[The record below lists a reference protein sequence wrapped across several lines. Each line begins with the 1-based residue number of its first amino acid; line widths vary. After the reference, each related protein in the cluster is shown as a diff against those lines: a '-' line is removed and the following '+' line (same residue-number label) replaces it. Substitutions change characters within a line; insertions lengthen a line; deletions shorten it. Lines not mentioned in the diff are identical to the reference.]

1 MTHHT
6 MEEDLNILEV
16 NTEPCNNNAITSA
29 KIAPPQGKNLSPNVT
44 KKCLFLVTKVRFQ
57 MLGNFTTNLREVI
70 FGTKLAVL
78 FPAVPLAVVA
88 DFYKL
93 GRVSMKQTVPL
104 FSS

>member
-1 MTHHT
+1 
-6 MEEDLNILEV
+6 
-16 NTEPCNNNAITSA
+16 
-29 KIAPPQGKNLSPNVT
+29 
-44 KKCLFLVTKVRFQ
+44 